1 MDHGP
6 IGDENEDPMD
16 VDAPPSP
23 TAAEP
28 SPDAT
33 RPSPM
38 DDDDSDD
45 NDITLDQMR
54 EKARIRREASPEAL
68 READQASRMERL
80 KKQRERDARDLER
93 KATELPIAKREKDEA
108 KQKLKELTRQK
119 SALENELRKAREGGV
134 SRSLLPS
141 LDLPEPRGRLPIAEE
156 LMAPALLAWDCAQ
169 TFNDKL
175 SLCRYSFDDYAHAVS
190 GPENSVLL
198 IETVRGMLRMVLKE
212 GLVGLD
218 EEDAADE
225 AAAEAAEAKA
235 EEEEQEDAAEEE
247 DSYEEEEEEEEDEE
261 EAEPEPVYQGRKRKK
276 VDRLGHS
283 ATPPAKKRPPR
294 SARRRRSIAQA
305 DTVTPSNWESMLRR
319 SLRSCVH
326 VAAGKRDAWFSS
338 AAGAHQARRSM
349 KETPFCSLPSD
360 QKVSAMAVLA
370 LAVYRTQACRKAL
383 VARKSAEESWAKEEK
398 KKQKQARKDADSA
411 KAQLKKEALEK
422 IKKERAERAKLLGDK
437 APIKAADIKEKEIT
451 AKMNAMSKER
461 ALGGRKVLAG
471 PPDDEPISDDEEELD
486 TEEDGLKTSERKKRQ
501 ATNQAIR
508 RRNKNRVSRRYERE
522 KRDKYRESAFRDLRA
537 ALQSGDIKLLKNALK
552 SADRADLMG
561 DEGGPD
567 DEPWCITPVADA
579 LRKLASANPAHT
591 MCTYEMRQTRDE
603 VGGRT
608 NTGVR
613 REPLGIDRTGTRYY
627 DFDEKDEDHGL
638 CRVFAQTLV
647 EAPPPKKVPPTPG
660 GVTESVS
667 ELPQQL
673 RETSEWKC
681 YASKQEVKALY
692 RALDDAFEEE
702 RDLKNALADRY
713 HADRPDE
720 GDNGWLKEGNEAL
733 GCIIAKKYGRQFKQ
747 GVVTG
752 FVPEGFEEQDGDV
765 QQMDLWHVEIDDGD
779 SEDFEAHELEA
790 GRDTH
795 NRSFRRYTNMAQG
808 DKMHDYRECRNEV
821 YNQFGGTGRRDL
833 EQAGYSAAQ
842 LDDLLD

>member
-1 MDHGP
+1 MPG
-6 IGDENEDPMD
+6 
-16 VDAPPSP
+16 SP
-23 TAAEP
+23 RRRRRV
-28 SPDAT
+28 S
-33 RPSPM
+33 
-38 DDDDSDD
+38 
-45 NDITLDQMR
+45 
-54 EKARIRREASPEAL
+54 RIRST
-68 READQASRMERL
+68 Q
-80 KKQRERDARDLER
+80 
-93 KATELPIAKREKDEA
+93 
-108 KQKLKELTRQK
+108 
-119 SALENELRKAREGGV
+119 
-134 SRSLLPS
+134 
-141 LDLPEPRGRLPIAEE
+141 
-156 LMAPALLAWDCAQ
+156 
-169 TFNDKL
+169 
-175 SLCRYSFDDYAHAVS
+175 
-190 GPENSVLL
+190 
-198 IETVRGMLRMVLKE
+198 
-212 GLVGLD
+212 
-218 EEDAADE
+218 
-225 AAAEAAEAKA
+225 
-235 EEEEQEDAAEEE
+235 EEQEEAEEE

-261 EAEPEPVYQGRKRKK
+261 EEVPQVYQGRKRKK

-383 VARKSAEESWAKEEK
+383 VSRKSAEESWAKEEK
-398 KKQKQARKDADSA
+398 KKQKQARKDADA
-411 KAQLKKEALEK
+411 QKAQLKKEALEK
-422 IKKERAERAKLLGDK
+422 IKKERAERAKQLGDK
-437 APIKAADIKEKEIT
+437 APIKQSDIKEKEIT

-461 ALGGRKVLAG
+461 ALGGRKVLAA
-471 PPDDEPISDDEEELD
+471 PPTDEPISDDEEELN
-486 TEEDGLKTSERKKRQ
+486 TEEDGLKTTERKKRQ

-508 RRNKNRVSRRYERE
+508 RRNKQRVQRRDDRER
-522 KRDKYRESAFRDLRA
+522 RDHFRQSAFQDLRA
-537 ALQSGDIKLLKNALK
+537 ALSSGDTKLLKNALK
-552 SADRADLMG
+552 TADKAELMG
-561 DEGGPD
+561 DDGGPD
-567 DEPWCITPVADA
+567 DEPWCIAPVADA
-579 LRKLASANPAHT
+579 LRKVASANPAHT

-603 VGGRT
+603 IQGRT

-613 REPLGIDRTGTRYY
+613 REPLGVDRTGTRYY
-627 DFDEKDEDHGL
+627 DFDEKDGDYGL

-647 EAPPPKKVPPTPG
+647 EAPPPPKIPPTPG
-660 GVTESVS
+660 GVSESVS

-673 RETSEWKC
+673 REVSEWKC

-733 GCIIAKKYGRQFKQ
+733 GSIIAKKYGRTFKQ

-752 FVPEGFEEQDGDV
+752 FVPEGFEEEDGDV

-795 NRSFRRYTNMAQG
+795 NRSFRRYTNMAHG
-808 DKMHDYRECRNEV
+808 DKAHDYRAVRDEV

-833 EQAGYSAAQ
+833 ENAGYSAAQ